1 MRTKSGHL
9 IFQSIKEGLN
19 NGFTDCRKHVS
30 NYELNLNKE
39 IISNNTQWIYDN
51 LEEFPDS
58 LDDNQK
64 EIKIKNIIYSL
75 NKKGIIKKSGKAA
88 KYAKWILP
96 ENQ

>member
-1 MRTKSGHL
+1 MRNFKNCWQKLSKQIL
-9 IFQSIKEGLN
+9 WR
-19 NGFTDCRKHVS
+19 RK
-30 NYELNLNKE
+30 K
-39 IISNNTQWIYDN
+39 QKDN
-51 LEEFPDS
+51 IPDS